1 MRRAEATGR
10 VGKPVKQI
18 GAPHGPVDHHQLS
31 RRLAAA
37 ARLHGQ
43 VAELNPGTVL
53 HRGVVQVDL
62 EPVPDDDRR
71 PGESYDVLHDP

>member
-1 MRRAEATGR
+1 
-10 VGKPVKQI
+10 
-18 GAPHGPVDHHQLS
+18 
-31 RRLAAA
+31 
-37 ARLHGQ
+37 
-43 VAELNPGTVL
+43 VL